1 MNRMIIV
8 MGLPGAGKSTVL
20 RGIASDVKV
29 LNYGTLM
36 FEIAKEKFG
45 IGDRDQIRKLPVGQ
59 QREVQA
65 AVAERLSSEEGRV
78 VLDTHCSI
86 KTPKGYL
93 PGLPFEL
100 LSKLKVDGLV
110 LITAKPEE
118 VFARRGNDP
127 SRDRKDDVTLEHV
140 QEHDSMNR
148 SFLAAYA
155 AHRGCPAKIIY
166 NAQGKVDEASA
177 ELHRILE

>member
-1 MNRMIIV
+1 MIIV
-8 MGLPGAGKSTVL
+8 MGLPGAGKSTVMK
-20 RGIASDVKV
+20 GVSAEVKM

-45 IGDRDQIRKLPVGQ
+45 ISNRDEIRKLPVGQ
-59 QREVQA
+59 QKEVQA
-65 AVAERLSSEEGRV
+65 AVAEKLASEEGKV

-100 LSKLKVDGLV
+100 LAKLDVEVLV

-127 SRDRKDDVTLEHV
+127 SRDRKDDVTLEDV
-140 QEHDSMNR
+140 QEHDNMNR
-148 SFLAAYA
+148 SLLAAYA

-166 NAQGKVDEASA
+166 NAQGKVEEASA
-177 ELHRILE
+177 QLQSILE

>member
-1 MNRMIIV
+1 MIIV
-8 MGLPGAGKSTVL
+8 MGLPGAGKSTVMK
-20 RGIASDVKV
+20 GVSADVKM

-45 IGDRDQIRKLPVGQ
+45 ISNRDEIRKLPVGQ
-59 QREVQA
+59 QKEVQA
-65 AVAERLSSEEGRV
+65 AVAEKLASESGKV

-100 LSKLKVDGLV
+100 LSKLDVEALV

-127 SRDRKDDVTLEHV
+127 SRERTDDVTLEDV
-140 QEHDSMNR
+140 QEHDNMNR
-148 SFLAAYA
+148 ALLAAYA

-166 NAQGKVDEASA
+166 NAQGKVGEASA
-177 ELHRILE
+177 QLQGILE

>member
-1 MNRMIIV
+1 MIIV
-8 MGLPGAGKSTVL
+8 MGLPGAGKSTVMK
-20 RGIASDVKV
+20 GVSADVKMQ
-29 LNYGTLM
+29 NYGTLM

-45 IGDRDQIRKLPVGQ
+45 ISNRDEIRKLPVGQ
-59 QREVQA
+59 QKEVQA
-65 AVAERLSSEEGRV
+65 AVAEKLASESGKV

-100 LSKLKVDGLV
+100 LSKVNVEALV

-118 VFARRGNDP
+118 VFARRGNDS
-127 SRDRKDDVTLEHV
+127 SRERSDDITLEDV
-140 QEHDSMNR
+140 QEHDNMNR
-148 SFLAAYA
+148 ALLAAYA

-166 NAQGKVDEASA
+166 NAQGRVEEASA
-177 ELHRILE
+177 QLQSILE

>member
-1 MNRMIIV
+1 MIIV

-20 RGIASDVKV
+20 AGAINSEVKM

-36 FEIAKEKFG
+36 FEIAGEKFG
-45 IGDRDQIRKLPVGQ
+45 IENRDQLRKLPLSQ
-59 QREVQA
+59 QKEVQA
-65 AVAERLSSEEGRV
+65 AVADRLSAEEGTV

-100 LSKLKVDGLV
+100 LSKLKVEALV

-127 SRDRKDDVTLEHV
+127 TRERKDDLSLEDVT
-140 QEHDSMNR
+140 EHDSINR
-148 SFLAAYA
+148 ALLAAYA

-166 NAQGKVDEASA
+166 NAQGEVEKASA
-177 ELHRILE
+177 ELRNILE

>member
-1 MNRMIIV
+1 MIIV

-20 RGIASDVKV
+20 KGISSGVKQV
-29 LNYGTLM
+29 NYGTLM
-36 FEIAKEKFG
+36 FGIAKEKFG
-45 IGDRDQIRKLPVGQ
+45 VADRDAMRKLPIESQ
-59 QREVQA
+59 KEVQA
-65 AVAERLSSEEGRV
+65 AVAERLATEEGKV
-78 VLDTHCSI
+78 ILDTHCSV

-100 LSKLKVDGLV
+100 LSRLEVEGVV

-118 VFARRGNDP
+118 LFERRGGD
-127 SRDRKDDVTLEHV
+127 SGRARDAESLEDV

-148 SFLAAYA
+148 ALLAAYA

-166 NAQGKVDEASA
+166 NEQGKVEEASA
-177 ELHRILE
+177 ILQKILE

>member
-1 MNRMIIV
+1 MIIV
-8 MGLPGAGKSTVL
+8 MGLPGAGKSTVMK
-20 RGIASDVKV
+20 GVSADVKM

-45 IGDRDQIRKLPVGQ
+45 ISNRDEIRKLPVGQ
-59 QREVQA
+59 QKEVQA
-65 AVAERLSSEEGRV
+65 AVADKLASEEGNV

-100 LSKLKVDGLV
+100 LSKLDVEALV

-127 SRDRKDDVTLEHV
+127 SRNRKDDVTLEDV
-140 QEHDSMNR
+140 QEHDNMNR
-148 SFLAAYA
+148 ALLAAYA

-166 NAQGKVDEASA
+166 NAQGKVEEASA
-177 ELHRILE
+177 QLQSILE

>member
-1 MNRMIIV
+1 MIIV
-8 MGLPGAGKSTVL
+8 MGLPGAGKSTVMK
-20 RGIASDVKV
+20 GVSADVKM

-45 IGDRDQIRKLPVGQ
+45 ISNRDKIRKLPVGQ
-59 QREVQA
+59 QKEVQA
-65 AVAERLSSEEGRV
+65 AVAEKLSSESGKV

-86 KTPKGYL
+86 KTSKGYF

-100 LSKLKVDGLV
+100 LSKLDVEALV

-118 VFARRGNDP
+118 VFARRQNDP
-127 SRDRKDDVTLEHV
+127 TRDRKDDVKLEDV
-140 QEHDSMNR
+140 QEHDDMNR
-148 SFLAAYA
+148 ALLAAYA

-166 NAQGKVDEASA
+166 NAQGKMEEASA
-177 ELHRILE
+177 QLQAILE

>member
-1 MNRMIIV
+1 MIIV
-8 MGLPGAGKSTVL
+8 MGLPGAGKSTVMK
-20 RGIASDVKV
+20 GVSADVKM

-45 IGDRDQIRKLPVGQ
+45 ISNRDEIRKLPVGQ
-59 QREVQA
+59 QKEVQA
-65 AVAERLSSEEGRV
+65 AVAEKLASESGKV

-100 LSKLKVDGLV
+100 LSKLNVEALV

-118 VFARRGNDP
+118 VFARRGNDS
-127 SRDRKDDVTLEHV
+127 SRERSDDVTLEDV
-140 QEHDSMNR
+140 QEHDNMNR
-148 SFLAAYA
+148 ALLAAYA

-166 NAQGKVDEASA
+166 NAQGKVEEASA
-177 ELHRILE
+177 QLQSILE